1 MFVDTVIEDKVLH
14 KPVFLLYLS
23 LTVLAIFFAFNFT
36 NTIFGEFLSPV
47 IGNPEESGFFGR
59 LTVSFV
65 LTILFVGNL
74 LLISFA
80 RLKIQILIVWVELFF
95 LFLAFAYSFGLEI
108 AYIFENDFICSTE
121 SARKKLCTPSKIGLM
136 VSKGLFTTIYIS
148 AVSIAIATVIAIF
161 GAIAKLSNNGFAYA
175 IASFYTSLFR
185 GLPLLLQIYLIYMGL
200 PQLGFMIDAIPSGI
214 AALSLCYGA
223 YMTEIFRAGIQS
235 IPKGQ
240 WEASRALGFK
250 FRLILQKI
258 ILPQSIPIIVPPT
271 GNQFIAML
279 KDSSLV
285 SVLGIWEIMFLAKKL
300 GAKDFNH
307 LEMLLTAAMIYWGL
321 TIVLEM
327 IQARIERKYQQKT

>member
-1 MFVDTVIEDKVLH
+1 MFVDTVVEDKALH
-14 KPVFLLYLS
+14 KPAFLFGLS
-23 LTVLAIFFAFNFT
+23 IAVLAIFFAFNFT

-59 LTVSFV
+59 LAVSFV
-65 LTILFVGNL
+65 LAILFVANL

-80 RLKIQILIVWVELFF
+80 RLKIQILIVWIELFL
-95 LFLAFAYSFGLEI
+95 LFLAFAYSFDLEI
-108 AYIFENDFICSTE
+108 AYIFSGQ
-121 SARKKLCTPSKIGLM
+121 PSKIGLM
-136 VSKGLFTTIYIS
+136 ISKGLFTTIYIS
-148 AVSIAIATVIAIF
+148 AVSILIATAIAIV

-240 WEASRALGFK
+240 WEASRALGFP
-250 FRLILQKI
+250 FGLILRKI
-258 ILPQSIPIIVPPT
+258 ILPQSIPLIIPPT

-307 LEMLLTAAMIYWGL
+307 LEMLLTAAMIYWLL
-321 TIVLEM
+321 TIILEM